1 MKGDVSDV
9 VVERARRVERH
20 RVRALRV
27 RLLDRRRPRIGD
39 RGGAGAAERRSLIS
53 DGLVVLG
60 FFIVFLVFRENSYAS
75 AIIEVSNEQKVI
87 TTGPHRVVR
96 HPMYAGAIL
105 LLVLSPLALG
115 SWVGLPFS
123 LPLILV
129 VAARL
134 LEEEKFLRANLGGYE
149 EYRQKVRY
157 RLIPLIW

>member
-1 MKGDVSDV
+1 MDITPNPRSPKWPG
-9 VVERARRVERH
+9 VVEDDRH
-20 RVRALRV
+20 A
-27 RLLDRRRPRIGD
+27 P
-39 RGGAGAAERRSLIS
+39 
-53 DGLVVLG
+53 
-60 FFIVFLVFRENSYAS
+60 
-75 AIIEVSNEQKVI
+75 IEVSNEQKVI
-87 TTGPHRVVR
+87 TTGPYRVVR